1 MSEAIPQLV
10 QSAAD
15 GNEAAFRALYVRY
28 ARGTKA
34 YFLRSGFSTH
44 EADDLLQETFLRVH
58 RSLRT
63 FDPDRGRF
71 GTWLGT
77 IARNVVRKRW
87 ARRKPLG
94 EAFDPEIAADVFAAE
109 ENPGDSPET
118 REAVTALNDC
128 IERLGAEHAAVVRL
142 RYVSALT
149 TRGVAEKLDMPE
161 STVRLRLREAKGL
174 LMQCLRGKGVE
185 L

>member
-10 QSAAD
+10 QSAAE
-15 GNEAAFRALYVRY
+15 GNEAAFRTLYARY
-28 ARGTKA
+28 ARRTKA

-63 FDPDRGRF
+63 FDPRRGQF

-87 ARRKPLG
+87 AKRKPLG
-94 EAFDPEIAADVFAAE
+94 EAYDPEIAAEVFAAE
-109 ENPGDSPET
+109 GNPGDSPET
-118 REAVTALNDC
+118 REAVAALNEC
-128 IERLGAEHAAVVRL
+128 IRQLKDEHAAVIRL

-149 TRGVAEKLDMPE
+149 TRGISEKLDMPE

-185 L
+185 A